1 MQPEMTSLHDSSF
14 LLLIK
19 NFDNQN
25 KMVDKIWK
33 VSYTLKSK

>member
-1 MQPEMTSLHDSSF
+1 MQPETTGLCAASF
-14 LLLIK
+14 LLSIK

-33 VSYTLKSK
+33 VSYTLRSK

>member
-1 MQPEMTSLHDSSF
+1 MQPEMTGLHDSSF

>member
-1 MQPEMTSLHDSSF
+1 MQPETTGLCDSSF
-14 LLLIK
+14 LLPIK

>member
-1 MQPEMTSLHDSSF
+1 MQPDLTGLCDSSF
-14 LLLIK
+14 LLPIK

-33 VSYTLKSK
+33 VSYTLRSK